1 MKLTAYIEILRK
13 TLDEMTDEHPVNR
26 IAWLQ
31 YSDLISAID
40 NFEHA
45 VNQAIALGREQ
56 NEDN

>member
-1 MKLTAYIEILRK
+1 
-13 TLDEMTDEHPVNR
+13 MTDEHPVNR